1 MKIITWNVNS
11 IRLRLERLGALLAR
25 EQPDLVCLQE
35 LKCTDDA
42 FPHPAVQALGYRAEV
57 FGQKG
62 YNGVALLSRLELSGV
77 QRGFAGDPTPGDA
90 RLLAG
95 SLGTHRRT
103 APPLPGLRVACV
115 YVINGQAVTSP
126 KYQLKLEWLDALL
139 RWLEREGS
147 PSSALLL
154 CGDFNIC
161 PDDRDVWSPELWKG
175 QVLCSEP
182 ERYRLKALLRWGLLD
197 LQRQLSEAPGLYT
210 FWDYG
215 LRCYERDRGL
225 RLDLLLGTRAVAER
239 VREVRVDR
247 GERQARPDSKPSDHA
262 PVILLLED

>member
-11 IRLRLERLGALLAR
+11 IRLRLPRLCALLQR

-35 LKCTDDA
+35 LKCADDA
-42 FPHPAVQALGYRAEV
+42 FPHLALQAVGYHAQV

-62 YNGVALLSRLELSGV
+62 YNGVALLAREELRDV
-77 QRGFAGDPTPGDA
+77 QRGFGGDPTPGDA

-95 SLGTHRRT
+95 SLGGLRRS
-103 APPLPGLRVACV
+103 APPLAGLRAASV
-115 YVINGQAVTSP
+115 YVINGQSLISP

-139 RWLEREGS
+139 RWLERDAS

-161 PDDRDVWSPELWKG
+161 PDDRDVWDVELWRG

-182 ERYRLKALLRWGLLD
+182 ERWRLQALLRWGLVD
-197 LQRQLSEAPGLYT
+197 LQRQLSDAPGLYA

-215 LRCYERDRGL
+215 LRSFERDRGL

-239 VREVRVDR
+239 CREVRVDR

-262 PVILLLED
+262 PVIATLDD